1 LSPSASSRRGHA
13 RRASRRAQILESML
27 LSVVIACT
35 VLLVSDYWFDTLS
48 GQSTQAAR
56 SVRGPKSEEL
66 ARKLTALIERGEAR
80 RLEAFM
86 EAAVQ
91 RDDEI
96 VSVGVR
102 QASGQVLAQTAKHA
116 GAWRA
121 PVSGISTTNHVQVP
135 INAGRELWGYVEITY
150 REMPPPSVTQ
160 WLSQTEVA
168 ILCAA
173 LVLSLTLWLLVRR
186 RS

>member
-1 LSPSASSRRGHA
+1 
-13 RRASRRAQILESML
+13 ML

-35 VLLVSDYWFDTLS
+35 VLLLSDYWFDTLS
-48 GQSTQAAR
+48 GQTTQAAR

-66 ARKLTALIERGEAR
+66 ARKLAALIERGDAR

-86 EAAVQ
+86 EAAAQ

-102 QASGQVLAQTAKHA
+102 QASGEMLAQTARHPV
-116 GAWRA
+116 AWRA
-121 PVSGISTTNHVQVP
+121 PVAGVSTTNHVQVP
-135 INAGRELWGYVEITY
+135 INAGRELWGYVEISY
-150 REMPPPSVTQ
+150 REMPPPGVAE

-168 ILCAA
+168 LLCAA
-173 LVLSLTLWLLVRR
+173 LVASLALWLLVRR